1 MTLVSA
7 IRKTRIP
14 EEIVG
19 QISQLVHDGVLKPGD
34 QLPPERELA
43 QQMNVSRA
51 SVREAM
57 RLLDTTGVV
66 VVRPGAGTFVAE
78 DSIQA
83 IVDAVS
89 SRRSNGNTLIRDTFE
104 MRLLLEPHVASLAA
118 ERATEGHIVR
128 MRQLLDA
135 QEADI
140 LQGGTGVEFD
150 SKFHFAIA
158 NATNNHALVAITEAI
173 SDILSRSREISLLS
187 PERSQLSHQ
196 SHLEILEGIESGRR
210 KQAEEAMYQHI
221 ERIDREVHNLS
232 SKRVRGNDAAS
243 PPAARFELSRI
254 Q

>member
-1 MTLVSA
+1 MTLVRA

-19 QISQLVHDGVLKPGD
+19 QISQLVSDGVLNPGD
-34 QLPPERELA
+34 KLPPERELA

-66 VVRPGAGTFVAE
+66 VVRPGAGTFIAE

-89 SRRSNGNTLIRDTFE
+89 SLKSDDNAPIRDTFE

-118 ERATEGHIVR
+118 ERAGENDILR
-128 MRQLLDA
+128 MRELLDA

-140 LQGGTGVEFD
+140 LKGGTGVEFD

-158 NATNNHALVAITEAI
+158 NATNNSALVAITEAI
-173 SDILSRSREISLLS
+173 SDILSRSREMSLLS
-187 PERSQLSHQ
+187 PERSQLSLQ
-196 SHLEILEGIESGRR
+196 SHLEILQSIQSGRR
-210 KQAEEAMYQHI
+210 KQAEEAMTQHI
-221 ERIDREVHNLS
+221 ARIDREVHNLS
-232 SKRVRGNDAAS
+232 SKRTLGNNTPGALDIDL
-243 PPAARFELSRI
+243 ELSRVH
-254 Q
+254 